1 MQERLADLLKLF
13 LLALLLY
20 AFGWYLSR
28 LPFWYAV
35 FMAFFCPAVV
45 IVGIRKYREAEQQ
58 LRISDVSHLSPLAY
72 ETYCALLLRDAGWQ
86 AHTTARQ
93 DQGVDVI
100 AVLRGTKVAIQC
112 KMYAHPV
119 GNHAVQEIV
128 AGRLHYGAHMAA
140 VVSTAPYTRSAQALA
155 ASTQVL
161 LLHHDQLPHLER
173 LAQIPRKR

>member
-35 FMAFFCPAVV
+35 FMAFFCPVVV
-45 IVGIRKYREAEQQ
+45 IVGVRKYREAEQQ

-72 ETYCALLLRDAGWQ
+72 EAYCALLLRDAGWQ
-86 AHTTARQ
+86 AHKTARR

-100 AVLRGTKVAIQC
+100 AALRGTKVAIQC
-112 KMYAHPV
+112 KMYTHPV
-119 GNHAVQEIV
+119 GNRAVQEVV
-128 AGRLHYGAHMAA
+128 AGRLHYGADMAV
-140 VVSTAPYTRSAQALA
+140 VVSTAPYTYAARELA
-155 ASTQVL
+155 ASTRVL
-161 LLHHDQLPHLER
+161 LLHHDQLANLDELLGIR
-173 LAQIPRKR
+173 